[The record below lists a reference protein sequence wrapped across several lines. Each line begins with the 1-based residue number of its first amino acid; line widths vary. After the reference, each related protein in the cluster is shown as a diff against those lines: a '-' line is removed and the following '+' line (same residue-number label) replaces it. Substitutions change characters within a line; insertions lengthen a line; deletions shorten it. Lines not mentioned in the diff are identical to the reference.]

1 MEAVLILPAFAG
13 VCLLLVKL
21 IDMWGESTMGEE
33 GWADAQKA
41 AREAD
46 EMKKE
51 KEEKK
56 KYNDYMFTCPMCGS
70 KKVRRIGTANRA
82 ASIAVTGLASGK
94 IGKQY
99 ECDNCRHKW

>member
-1 MEAVLILPAFAG
+1 MEVILILLAIAG
-13 VCLLLVKL
+13 VCLLIALL
-21 IDMWGESTMGEE
+21 CDMVGESQMGEE
-33 GWADAQKA
+33 GWANFQKA
-41 AREAD
+41 VNEENER
-46 EMKKE
+46 KK
-51 KEEKK
+51 EKK

-99 ECDNCRHKW
+99 ECENCRHKW

>member
-1 MEAVLILPAFAG
+1 MEVILFLLVFAG
-13 VCLLLVKL
+13 VCLLIAVLC
-21 IDMWGESTMGEE
+21 DMLGESQMSEE
-33 GWADAQKA
+33 GWADFQKA
-41 AREAD
+41 VNEESER
-46 EMKKE
+46 KK
-51 KEEKK
+51 EKK

>member
-1 MEAVLILPAFAG
+1 MEAVLILLAFAG

-56 KYNDYMFTCPMCGS
+56 KIQRLHVHLSDVRF
-70 KKVRRIGTANRA
+70 KKSETNWHSQSCCFDSCHRVSFRQNRKAVRMR
-82 ASIAVTGLASGK
+82 
-94 IGKQY
+94 
-99 ECDNCRHKW
+99 